1 MCRELSDVSFEQI
14 IHSFPLKYQKH
25 SVCLARLFVYSK
37 INKCFCMRKNRL
49 FCLFISLVF
58 TIGASAQL
66 VEKVREFLGDDT
78 LKTHSVIRSDSDSA
92 NIADM
97 KRELEAAR
105 LNEANMRMEM
115 EQLKLQVY
123 AADSV
128 KLAQQKLRIDSLR
141 KFTQGVPVVVEGDTL
156 FYIYA
161 KRGGH
166 TPQQRAVMNATAI
179 TELGKRFNLQPDS
192 LYLESSDIVTDLMY
206 GDKVLA
212 SFTDQDGLWEGRTR
226 DQLAVDKRHIVVDK
240 LKDMKKEHSLWQLGK
255 RILFFVLVLVG
266 QYLLF
271 WATTWLFK
279 KLKVRIQRL
288 KDTKLKPISIQ
299 DYELL
304 DTQKQVNLLIFL
316 ANILRY
322 AFMLLQLVLT
332 VPLLFSIFPQTE
344 KLAYQIFSYIWN
356 PVKSIFG
363 GVVDYVPNLFTI
375 FVICLAVKYLV
386 RLVHYLATEVQSDR
400 LKLNGFYPDWA
411 MPTFHIIRFLL
422 YAFMIAMIYPY
433 LPGSD
438 SGVFQGISVFVGLIV
453 SLGSSTVIGNI
464 IAGLVITYMRPFK
477 LGDRIKLNDTTGN
490 VIEKTPL
497 VTRIR
502 TPKNELVT
510 IPNSFIM
517 SSHTVNY
524 SASARTYGL
533 IIHVE
538 VSIGYDVPWRKVHS
552 LLLKAAQATQGV
564 AADPEPFVLETELQD
579 WYPVYQINAYI
590 TEADQLA
597 QIYSNLYQSIQDV
610 FAEAD
615 IEIMSP
621 HYMAVRDGNET
632 TIPKSGLKP
641 EETKE
646 G

>member
-1 MCRELSDVSFEQI
+1 
-14 IHSFPLKYQKH
+14 
-25 SVCLARLFVYSK
+25 
-37 INKCFCMRKNRL
+37 MRKNRL

-97 KRELEAAR
+97 KRELETAR

-115 EQLKLQVY
+115 EQLKLQAY

-128 KLAQQKLRIDSLR
+128 KLVQQKLRIDSLR

-179 TELGKRFNLQPDS
+179 TELGKRFNLKPDS

-226 DQLAVDKRHIVVDK
+226 DQLAADKRQIVVDK

-255 RILFFVLVLVG
+255 RIIFFVLVLLG

-279 KLKVRIQRL
+279 KLKIRIQRL

-363 GVVDYVPNLFTI
+363 GVIDYIPNLFTI

-433 LPGSD
+433 LPGSN

-533 IIHVE
+533 IIHAE

-615 IEIMSP
+615 VEIMSP

>member
-1 MCRELSDVSFEQI
+1 
-14 IHSFPLKYQKH
+14 
-25 SVCLARLFVYSK
+25 
-37 INKCFCMRKNRL
+37 MRKNRL

-97 KRELEAAR
+97 KRELETAR

-115 EQLKLQVY
+115 EQLKLQAY

-128 KLAQQKLRIDSLR
+128 KLVQQKLRIDSLR

-179 TELGKRFNLQPDS
+179 TELGKRFNLKPDS

-226 DQLAVDKRHIVVDK
+226 DQLAADKRHIVVDK

-255 RILFFVLVLVG
+255 RIIFFVLVLLG

-279 KLKVRIQRL
+279 KLKIRIQRL

-363 GVVDYVPNLFTI
+363 GVIDYIPNLFTI

-615 IEIMSP
+615 VEIMSP